1 MSATA
6 AQVSAPTSAV
16 PESSFRIASPTSTS
30 DPAVIANAAT
40 RCLDSSLDRPS
51 ANPMKAPAM
60 GREPSGPRTTRPHPE
75 PAALAAQPDC
85 CEHADV
91 ASARRPMVNLLAR
104 VPLFEGC
111 THLDL
116 TRIAALSEE
125 RIYPEGQ
132 VIVKAG
138 DPGKAFY
145 VITNGK
151 VKVVA

>member
-1 MSATA
+1 MAT
-6 AQVSAPTSAV
+6 
-16 PESSFRIASPTSTS
+16 
-30 DPAVIANAAT
+30 
-40 RCLDSSLDRPS
+40 
-51 ANPMKAPAM
+51 
-60 GREPSGPRTTRPHPE
+60 
-75 PAALAAQPDC
+75 
-85 CEHADV
+85 
-91 ASARRPMVNLLAR
+91 ARRPMVNLLAR

-151 VKVVA
+151 VAVVSGKSPTGKTEAELGRGDFFGELSLLDGDARTRTVVAATALETIRIERSEFRKLLRKEPNLSIRLLEGMARRTRKILDAPGL